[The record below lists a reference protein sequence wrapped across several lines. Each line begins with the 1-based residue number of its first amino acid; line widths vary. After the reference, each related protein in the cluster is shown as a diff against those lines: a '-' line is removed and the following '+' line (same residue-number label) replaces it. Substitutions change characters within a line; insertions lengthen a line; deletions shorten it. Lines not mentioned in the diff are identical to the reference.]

1 MYVKNYCKGSD
12 IVLTVNGNSIF
23 IGRQAFKVINA
34 MYQDQ
39 ETWMV
44 LFNPVQ
50 EDNNQ
55 YFMNELPKSSAKM
68 RNQAFNTDVF
78 LVTYRYQLVQNLP
91 LEFVMEFIYDNQT
104 NSTRPRFYQTES
116 NVFHV
121 YAFMELSG
129 EKKVKFSDDPIYFYK
144 NLSTNNV

>member
-12 IVLTVNGNSIF
+12 IVLTVNGDSIF
-23 IGRQAFKVINA
+23 IGRQGFKVINA
-34 MYQDQ
+34 IYQDQ

-50 EDNNQ
+50 EDNSN
-55 YFMNELPKSSAKM
+55 YFMNNLPKSSAKM

-91 LEFVMEFIYDNQT
+91 LEYVIEFLI
-104 NSTRPRFYQTES
+104 
-116 NVFHV
+116 
-121 YAFMELSG
+121 
-129 EKKVKFSDDPIYFYK
+129 
-144 NLSTNNV
+144 